1 MTAKVLHPLT
11 INDGATSRDF
21 IIDEEYPGSF
31 YDPRVDKIYLDIN
44 NDATI
49 LVPISPD
56 CFSIFF
62 ETIVEV

>member
-44 NDATI
+44 NYN
-49 LVPISPD
+49 
-56 CFSIFF
+56 SINLSYL
-62 ETIVEV
+62 